1 MTEHQDTEQAPT
13 AAAEQA
19 ETTTEMPEASHAA
32 ATPEAWSLDDTT
44 DLDSPPRHS
53 RLVWSG
59 LVALVVALAG
69 ALIFFGTTLFGSG
82 SPKPVEPSAKPAPS
96 TTLPVAA
103 PPATV
108 TVTPPPTL
116 TVTAEA
122 PSLAPSAAP
131 TASETPLLSATDQQF
146 LTVLRNQGLS
156 YPDPAYAISHAK
168 ATCEFMATHRG
179 QSADD
184 YVVRTTVW
192 TGGLESV
199 EFAEYSAR
207 NYCPQ
212 FASE

>member
-1 MTEHQDTEQAPT
+1 MTEHQDTEHQDTEQAPT

-69 ALIFFGTTLFGSG
+69 ALIFLGTTLFGSG
-82 SPKPVEPSAKPAPS
+82 GPKPVEPSAKPAPS

-108 TVTPPPTL
+108 TVTPPPTVTL
-116 TVTAEA
+116 TA
-122 PSLAPSAAP
+122 AAP
-131 TASETPLLSATDQQF
+131 TTSEAPVLSATDQQF
-146 LTVLRNQGLS
+146 LTVLRNQGVS
-156 YPDPAYAISHAK
+156 YPTPEYAITHAQ
-168 ATCEFMATHRG
+168 AVCDFMASHRG
-179 QSADD
+179 TAADPTTF
-184 YVVRTTVW
+184 VQNTTVW
-192 TGGLESV
+192 TSGLPSV
-199 EFAEYSAR
+199 EFAEYAR
-207 NYCPQ
+207 VNYCPQ